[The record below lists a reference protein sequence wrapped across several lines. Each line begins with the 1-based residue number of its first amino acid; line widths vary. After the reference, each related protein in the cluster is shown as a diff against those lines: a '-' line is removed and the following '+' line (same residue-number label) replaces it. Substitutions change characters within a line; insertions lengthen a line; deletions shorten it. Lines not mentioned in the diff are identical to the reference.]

1 MFVIDVVRNNQMPNL
16 SSLYQAE
23 RTARYEEFT
32 PFLPWATVPPVQTPL
47 VISTV
52 CLLLFLLPSGS
63 SVIALHEITKCSPFI
78 VHDSLRK
85 QQTFSDT
92 SGFPAKWHL
101 RNEHRNVILM
111 TCHNPDLGSSSDWL
125 KICFI
130 QSQALPRSSLSLVIR
145 S

>member
-1 MFVIDVVRNNQMPNL
+1 MPNL

-32 PFLPWATVPPVQTPL
+32 PFLPWATVVPPVQTPL

-52 CLLLFLLPSGS
+52 CVTLFLLPSGV
-63 SVIALHEITKCSPFI
+63 SVIALYETTKLCPFI

-85 QQTFSDT
+85 QQTFCDAG
-92 SGFPAKWHL
+92 GFHAKGRL
-101 RNEHRNVILM
+101 RNERRNVILM

-130 QSQALPRSSLSLVIR
+130 QSEALPKSSLSLAIR